1 MAAMTGDPERLVDN
15 FIPGAPAWPLHK
27 PAPDAL
33 LVVCPECQFEWDS
46 DHEIELTDGG
56 AVGYECPRC
65 VLTAAM
71 ETLAMHQARTEK
83 ATDALEGKAVAD
95 AELEHLRAQNPF
107 LRAEN
112 DAMRDLVRKYGIRPA
127 ETVSGATRLVCLT
140 CEESW
145 LLGSDERHARGCLAE
160 AGR

>member
-1 MAAMTGDPERLVDN
+1 M
-15 FIPGAPAWPLHK
+15 
-27 PAPDAL
+27 
-33 LVVCPECQFEWDS
+33 
-46 DHEIELTDGG
+46 
-56 AVGYECPRC
+56 
-65 VLTAAM
+65 
-71 ETLAMHQARTEK
+71 
-83 ATDALEGKAVAD
+83 AD